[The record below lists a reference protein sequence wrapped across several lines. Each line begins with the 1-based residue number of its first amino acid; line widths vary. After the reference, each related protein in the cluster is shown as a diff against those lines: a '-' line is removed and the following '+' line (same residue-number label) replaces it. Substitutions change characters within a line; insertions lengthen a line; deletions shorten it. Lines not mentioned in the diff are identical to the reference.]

1 VARLEGA
8 KTVNLGLA
16 ATLWRRGMNT
26 AEIARAMT
34 VREHEVCNEL
44 SVIRYIASIDE
55 ELQQEV

>member
-1 VARLEGA
+1 M
-8 KTVNLGLA
+8 NLGLA

-34 VREHEVCNEL
+34 VREHEIYNEL

>member
-8 KTVNLGLA
+8 G
-16 ATLWRRGMNT
+16 
-26 AEIARAMT
+26 AMT
-34 VREHEVCNEL
+34 VREHTIYNEL